1 MPALTREAT
10 SKTVQTSSYNLH
22 YHEAGSGYPVIMTH
36 GGGPGASGWGSNRW
50 VFDAFAAKHRTILID
65 LPGFGG
71 SQPIAP
77 MEPRDLMN
85 AKAIV
90 ELMDALDIPKAHLV
104 GGPMGASIIRFAVEY
119 GDRLNKLVMANPAGG
134 GVSIF
139 KPQPSEGGKA
149 ERAFYLNPTR
159 ETARWFLE
167 LYVCDRALVTDE
179 VIDDRYQDIVGHPQ
193 HIENFMKG
201 ATNTGARL
209 NNPVAL
215 LDQVKA
221 KTLLVWGRD
230 DRSVPL
236 DHALLF
242 LWKLPDAQLHVFG
255 ECGHWPQYEK
265 ADEFSNLVLK
275 FLA

>member
-1 MPALTREAT
+1 
-10 SKTVQTSSYNLH
+10 
-22 YHEAGSGYPVIMTH
+22 MTH

-50 VFDAFAAKHRTILID
+50 VFDAFSAKHRTILID

-71 SQPIAP
+71 SQPVAST
-77 MEPRDLMN
+77 EPRDLMN
-85 AKAIV
+85 AKAIM
-90 ELMDALDIPKAHLV
+90 EMMNALDIPKAHLV
-104 GGPMGASIIRFAVEY
+104 GGPMGASIIRFAVEC
-119 GDRLNKLVMANPAGG
+119 GDRLNKLVMASPAGG

-139 KPQPSEGGKA
+139 KPQPSEGAKM

-159 ETARWFLE
+159 EAARRFLE
-167 LYVCDRALVTDE
+167 LYVYNSALVTDE
-179 VIDDRYQDIVGHPQ
+179 VVDDRYQDIVDHPQ

-201 ATNTGARL
+201 ATTIGARL
-209 NNPVAL
+209 NDPVAL
-215 LDQVKA
+215 LGQVKA
-221 KTLLVWGRD
+221 KALLVWGRD

-242 LWKLPDAQLHVFG
+242 LRKLPDAQLHVFG